1 MSINKRLFNI
11 LQELGI
17 SNTDLAKGTGI
28 KANTISDWK
37 TKGTNPSSDKIYRI
51 CEFLNISTDYLLE
64 GIEPKYRVIHNK
76 KNCYKVTESTILEAF
91 NMLSYKYKER
101 ILERIQT
108 YLEEDEQSL
117 IKEDYENK
125 YIIKNNTSNIKY
137 IPNLGLTSAGEPLLL
152 PDDYTTSDLIPMPE
166 STKADFALTVK
177 GNSME
182 PDILNGSTIYIK
194 QKPSVENGSIA
205 IVALDDTVT
214 CKKFYKIND
223 NIELRSINPNYDPII
238 ITPNNNINFRIIGE
252 VVNS

>member
-1 MSINKRLFNI
+1 MLVERIKLLAEQKNYTIAELERLSGFGKATIAKWNSSSPSAEKLFKVANI
-11 LQELGI
+11 LSVSMEYLISGETKNIHTLDSNIKFINVHKNNLVENFEKLTTNQQE
-17 SNTDLAKGTGI
+17 
-28 KANTISDWK
+28 
-37 TKGTNPSSDKIYRI
+37 RI
-51 CEFLNISTDYLLE
+51 CAR
-64 GIEPKYRVIHNK
+64 IE
-76 KNCYKVTESTILEAF
+76 
-91 NMLSYKYKER
+91 
-101 ILERIQT
+101 Q
-108 YLEEDEQSL
+108 YLEECDYTDEIY
-117 IKEDYENK
+117 IKEC
-125 YIIKNNTSNIKY
+125 NNNYMINSNNRKY
-137 IPNLGLTSAGEPLLL
+137 IPNLGLTAAGEPIPL

-166 STKADFALTVK
+166 STKADFALTVR

-252 VVNS
+252 VVNA